1 MLPLKS
7 NTAEQGCSPVSSNCV
22 IWQGPNLSCINL
34 CNGDTVSDV
43 VYKIATN
50 LCAIQNALDLKDVD
64 LSCLVTFCTS
74 SNPAPTTKTL
84 PAVLDFIVKKICCL
98 EDLIPPS
105 GGSGTTYTEPNL
117 TLPTCLQYNDP
128 STGQPVTQL
137 ILNQYVLR
145 LANQFCALKVTV
157 DTHTTQITSLTTRV
171 TALEARPIPI
181 PLPTVTPNCI
191 LTPGVATPMATV
203 LDELEAQYCLLRGV
217 LGTNTQI
224 TAATAAQ
231 CAGLSSAAAL
241 SQPGVMSGISG
252 WNSSVTNMAQAFQ
265 NLWITVCDMRAVI
278 GDLKNCC
285 SQVDCTQFILNYTAS
300 ANSDRTQITLD
311 FNPGTIIPAG
321 FANAVAGS
329 SVVIS
334 DGTNSKT
341 FTLNL
346 VSLAASGEFIATVAG
361 GSVVGVA
368 LNTSQP
374 YTVTVNGNITK
385 DGQSCS
391 KTVNKTIS
399 VPCPIVSNVVATL
412 S

>member
-1 MLPLKS
+1 
-7 NTAEQGCSPVSSNCV
+7 
-22 IWQGPNLSCINL
+22 
-34 CNGDTVSDV
+34 
-43 VYKIATN
+43 
-50 LCAIQNALDLKDVD
+50 
-64 LSCLVTFCTS
+64 
-74 SNPAPTTKTL
+74 
-84 PAVLDFIVKKICCL
+84 
-98 EDLIPPS
+98 
-105 GGSGTTYTEPNL
+105 
-117 TLPTCLQYNDP
+117 
-128 STGQPVTQL
+128 
-137 ILNQYVLR
+137 
-145 LANQFCALKVTV
+145 
-157 DTHTTQITSLTTRV
+157 
-171 TALEARPIPI
+171 
-181 PLPTVTPNCI
+181 
-191 LTPGVATPMATV
+191 
-203 LDELEAQYCLLRGV
+203 
-217 LGTNTQI
+217 
-224 TAATAAQ
+224 
-231 CAGLSSAAAL
+231 
-241 SQPGVMSGISG
+241 
-252 WNSSVTNMAQAFQ
+252 
-265 NLWITVCDMRAVI
+265 MRAVI

-334 DGTNSKT
+334 DGINSKT